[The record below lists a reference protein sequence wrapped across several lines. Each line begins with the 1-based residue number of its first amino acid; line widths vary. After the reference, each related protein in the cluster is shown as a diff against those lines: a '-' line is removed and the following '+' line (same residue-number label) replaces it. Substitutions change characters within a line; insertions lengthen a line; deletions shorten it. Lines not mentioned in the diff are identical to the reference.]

1 MARQKRM
8 KSESGYYHIMMRGN
22 ERKEIFIDDEDRIRF
37 IETISEKKQKGRFN
51 LHAVFGK

>member
-1 MARQKRM
+1 M